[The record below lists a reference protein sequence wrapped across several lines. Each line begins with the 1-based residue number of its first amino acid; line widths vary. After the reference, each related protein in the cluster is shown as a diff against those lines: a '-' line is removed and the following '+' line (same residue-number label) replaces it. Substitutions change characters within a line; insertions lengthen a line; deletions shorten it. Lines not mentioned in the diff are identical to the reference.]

1 MDFQGFRKRR
11 AHFQSRIKGRIRIL
25 KYDLY
30 VFAESPQLPLR
41 HGEQVKPSVFD
52 GSRNRLIQ
60 PEQGSAQS
68 GFSASGFTY
77 QAQVL
82 NLINDLKQEFGFTA
96 VFISH
101 DLSVIRYLCDR
112 VMVMEKGHIVET
124 GDAESVYRNPKM
136 EYTKTLIEAI
146 PGGRSL
152 TVDR

>member
-1 MDFQGFRKRR
+1 
-11 AHFQSRIKGRIRIL
+11 
-25 KYDLY
+25 
-30 VFAESPQLPLR
+30 V
-41 HGEQVKPSVFD
+41 VFD
-52 GSRNRLIQ
+52 ESV
-60 PEQGSAQS
+60 SALDVS
-68 GFSASGFTY
+68 I

-112 VMVMEKGHIVET
+112 VMVMEKGRIVET
-124 GDAESVYRNPKM
+124 GDAENVYRDPKTA
-136 EYTKTLIEAI
+136 YTKTLIDAI